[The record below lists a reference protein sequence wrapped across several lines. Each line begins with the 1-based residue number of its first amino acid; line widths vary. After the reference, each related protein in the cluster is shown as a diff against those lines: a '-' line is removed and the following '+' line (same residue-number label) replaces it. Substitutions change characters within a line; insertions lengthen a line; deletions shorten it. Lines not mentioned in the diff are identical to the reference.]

1 MEHAVATFDPNSR
14 RNRLDAAFEAKANYV
29 WGSAS
34 HKKLMDDLAAL
45 ARTSGA
51 SGPDAELYEAVLRGV
66 HDVEPESGMIRFPFE
81 AGHDVGFGTA
91 GKLSGLTG
99 LGPVRLDLSKH
110 GPHCAVEDDPGKR
123 DYWNHVIVRA
133 RDGDVYSVA
142 LAHGEQGSVQPG
154 EAHVLDDIALSMDE
168 AEPHARALCEAY
180 LDAARAEPEAA
191 RDGIGGPE
199 GPGMER

>member
-99 LGPVRLDLSKH
+99 LGLCAWTCPST
-110 GPHCAVEDDPGKR
+110 GPTAPWRTTPG
-123 DYWNHVIVRA
+123 
-133 RDGDVYSVA
+133 S
-142 LAHGEQGSVQPG
+142 
-154 EAHVLDDIALSMDE
+154 
-168 AEPHARALCEAY
+168 
-180 LDAARAEPEAA
+180 
-191 RDGIGGPE
+191 GIIGTT
-199 GPGMER
+199 